1 MTARSVD
8 QPVEGKELRT
18 HAVADTRVERD
29 LQQWPSTRDEEIVE
43 ATYGPHGASET
54 ADHQT
59 EKPPGPALAR
69 ILSRRSA
76 ASYDPGPAPDGGLT
90 AWTQVLCTHL
100 TIFTTFGLFTSF
112 GVYQTYYEN
121 TLGIAPSTIS
131 WIGSIQVFLLFFLG
145 TFTGRATDAGLFRPV
160 YIAGACFQL
169 VGIFT
174 LAESKSVW
182 QLFLSQGVCLG
193 LANGLQ
199 FCPSMALVST
209 YFVKRRAFALGFTAL
224 GSCTGGVVFPVIV
237 QQCLPSLG
245 FPWTIRIIGFIMLL
259 LNAVTISLYRTR
271 LPPRKAGPLVDWA
284 SFSELPY
291 TLYCAGAFFSFWGLY
306 FAFFYIGSYAR
317 NVLGATYQQS
327 INLLLV
333 QVCMG
338 FIFRLLPTYYAD
350 KIGGLNVLIPFAF
363 ICAIMMF
370 AWIGIKSMG
379 TLYVFAVIYGS
390 GSAVIQ
396 ALWPAVIGG
405 MSRERDLKKAG
416 VRMGMAFTVVS
427 ISSFTGPPL
436 AGALIQMN
444 HGSYTYAN
452 IWAGMSFFFGGCLL
466 IATRVALVG
475 WNLRDTVTPA
485 LTTSF
490 PPNAYLGCN
499 QAEANANG
507 TGDRLFDPS
516 TGATF
521 RHSVSVPVTQQ
532 TCRTYCSTTAP
543 GAPYLYFG
551 IEFGINCRCGADFF
565 IPKIQVDDSQC
576 NISAAGDVSQAGG
589 GANRMSVWQ
598 YVPYP
603 GTSQDTTPSCS
614 RSIDTLPSLDTSTLP
629 QQHAYQLA
637 LTQPALTNTISHD
650 IQDTHSHPAIT
661 TIFVAITPPFLY
673 LPTSSSLL
681 PIPIPPL
688 YSLYMLIAHIPILF
702 TTSISHI

>member
-8 QPVEGKELRT
+8 RPVEEGKELRT
-18 HAVADTRVERD
+18 HAVADARVERD
-29 LQQWPSTRDEEIVE
+29 LQQWPSTRDDEIVE
-43 ATYGPHGASET
+43 ATYGPHYASET
-54 ADHQT
+54 AEQRN

-90 AWTQVLCTHL
+90 AWIQVLCTHL
-100 TIFTTFGLFTSF
+100 TIFTTFGFFTSF

-160 YIAGACFQL
+160 YITGACFQL

-174 LAESKSVW
+174 LAECKSVW

-224 GSCTGGVVFPVIV
+224 GSCTGGVIFPVIV

-245 FPWTIRIIGFIMLL
+245 FPWTIHIIGFIMLL
-259 LNAVTISLYRTR
+259 LNTVTIALYRTR

-284 SFSELPY
+284 SFAELPY

-363 ICAIMMF
+363 ICGIMMF
-370 AWIGIKSMG
+370 AWIGIKSIG
-379 TLYVFAVIYGS
+379 TLYVFAVVYGS

-396 ALWPAVIGG
+396 ALWPAVIGS

-436 AGALIQMN
+436 AGALIQIH

-452 IWAGMSFFFGGCLL
+452 IWAGMSFFVGGCLL

-475 WNLRDTVTPA
+475 WNWRAKV
-485 LTTSF
+485 
-490 PPNAYLGCN
+490 
-499 QAEANANG
+499 
-507 TGDRLFDPS
+507 
-516 TGATF
+516 
-521 RHSVSVPVTQQ
+521 
-532 TCRTYCSTTAP
+532 
-543 GAPYLYFG
+543 
-551 IEFGINCRCGADFF
+551 
-565 IPKIQVDDSQC
+565 
-576 NISAAGDVSQAGG
+576 
-589 GANRMSVWQ
+589 
-598 YVPYP
+598 
-603 GTSQDTTPSCS
+603 
-614 RSIDTLPSLDTSTLP
+614 
-629 QQHAYQLA
+629 
-637 LTQPALTNTISHD
+637 
-650 IQDTHSHPAIT
+650 
-661 TIFVAITPPFLY
+661 
-673 LPTSSSLL
+673 
-681 PIPIPPL
+681 
-688 YSLYMLIAHIPILF
+688 
-702 TTSISHI
+702 